1 MDKPDAPPPFHLQP
15 LVTFAQ
21 QEDIIN
27 LTEGSPAPSLRTSAS
42 VPQNALRA
50 FISGSASARGLA
62 TFTGAAPPVQE
73 KVEIR
78 CAEAFECNLYIGCSD
93 GTLLWYTLNET
104 DRNADPYTLQ
114 ERHQLPSRKPVSR
127 IALIPRLSKALVLSD
142 GTLYFYLLPSL
153 EPIPI
158 ALINHIRGVLTF
170 ALDDADVFEHPED
183 ADATGLC
190 VLTRRGVGLWSLRER
205 LLPIKEVPLP
215 YRGLIAKRYAEHMF
229 IASDALYHFVDL
241 SSSQSTEFAPIPVN
255 QTQVGASAIPP
266 RPSII
271 TVAQHEFLITLDGG
285 AGALGLFLKNGDP
298 VRGTLEWELLPRAL
312 AVDWPY
318 VAALL
323 PNGKVVVH
331 SIETLRVVQIV
342 DVPTSLGARTM
353 SSSMDGLYAPSG
365 ANNRNLEL
373 VPIRLIPPVPE
384 TPEEPGSDPQAPQG
398 GSGLTPPPSPPPKS
412 AKTAPP
418 AFTRTH
424 LLLVGSS
431 GVAGLLPQTL
441 SAQCEALLAEHKT
454 DQALALV
461 AAADRREGGTPD
473 AGVEREMQYI
483 RQKVAL
489 GWMAETKFQRAGE
502 ELYQGRLDPRL
513 LIRLWPDLR
522 GGLVGEEDQID
533 VFSGVKEQLE
543 ELVSIEQIV
552 MDNLVKNYAPHL
564 KPDVEHAPAGSELKD
579 GLMGEAKQMLRT
591 YLEGVRRERTVW
603 SRVLG
608 SDMAKVE
615 RLVDTVMIK
624 ILVEDPDARELYRL
638 MDSSKAYDVA
648 EVEKWFLETNHYGAL
663 VRLYNKLGQ
672 EVKLLDALVNI
683 VDGVWE
689 EDDVPNPVA
698 KVAELVQAS
707 RDRDVVQKYGLWLL
721 RTDPVLG
728 LKLFTTRDPK
738 RAVKIDEQLVL
749 DEMMSFDESVGEQ
762 FLEWL
767 IFQRRNTEK
776 RLHDMLARK
785 YLGKVEKML
794 RSPDVVRSWDG
805 LVEQYLKEAPRISF
819 LTFFG
824 RSNLPTQEL
833 KGRLKLTLFLQ
844 ASTLYDVVGLS
855 AELNKHAVLKVEGAI
870 LAAKS
875 GDHRTV
881 IETLVNGLSDFTS
894 AQSYC
899 TSGGEIIGP
908 EVARAATAPFDDLKP
923 LATYLADGGSV
934 GKGKKAGVPED
945 AKRDLL
951 GILVQVQMT
960 GGERMAKQ
968 TARLLNAQAVYFDM
982 FETLSDIPETWQ
994 LKPIAPFLTRSFRH
1008 AIHERHEAM
1017 ILKGISSSQNLEI
1030 SERLWEMQRAEGAV
1044 IEEPA
1049 DGDEPGGA
1057 MDYIEKGGVPW
1068 IEKPDGSDDVL
1079 DIHLDHGD
1087 RGLL

>member
-1 MDKPDAPPPFHLQP
+1 MDKSEVPPFHLQP
-15 LVTFAQ
+15 LVTFQQ
-21 QEDIIN
+21 QEDIPN
-27 LTEGSPAPSLRTSAS
+27 PTDTSPAPSLRTSAS
-42 VPQNALRA
+42 APQNALRA
-50 FISGSASARGLA
+50 FISGSASTRGLA
-62 TFTGAAPPVQE
+62 SLTGGTPQAQE

-104 DRNADPYTLQ
+104 DNNADPYTLQ
-114 ERHQLPSRKPVSR
+114 DRYTVPSRKAVSR

-142 GTLYFYLLPSL
+142 GTLYFFLLPSL

-170 ALDDADVFEHPED
+170 ALDDADVFAHPED

-229 IASDALYHFVDL
+229 IASDSLYHFVDL
-241 SSSQSTEFAPIPVN
+241 SSSQSTEFAPIPTIEAQIGNTV
-255 QTQVGASAIPP
+255 IPP

-271 TVAQHEFLITLDGG
+271 TVAQHEFLVALDGG
-285 AGALGLFLKNGDP
+285 AGAMGLFLKNGDP
-298 VRGTLEWELLPRAL
+298 VRGTLEWEFLPRAL

-323 PNGKVVVH
+323 PNGTVVVH
-331 SIETLRVVQIV
+331 SIETLKVVQVV
-342 DVPTSLGARTM
+342 DIPASLGARTM
-353 SSSMDGLYAPSG
+353 SSSMDGLYAPSST
-365 ANNRNLEL
+365 NNRNLEM
-373 VPIRLIPPVPE
+373 VPFRLIPPMLE
-384 TPEEPGSDPQAPQG
+384 TPGETEEDPSATQNGSRA
-398 GSGLTPPPSPPPKS
+398 TPPPSPPPKS
-412 AKTAPP
+412 AKTVPP

-431 GVAGLLPQTL
+431 GVSGLLPQTL

-454 DQALALV
+454 DQALELV

-473 AGVEREMQYI
+473 AGVEREMRYI
-483 RQKVAL
+483 RQHLAL
-489 GWMAETKFQRAGE
+489 GWLAETKFKRAGE
-502 ELYQGRLDPRL
+502 ELYQGRMDPRL
-513 LIRLWPDLR
+513 LIRLWPEFR
-522 GGLVGEEDQID
+522 GALIGEGEKID
-533 VFSGVKEQLE
+533 VFAGVEEQLDK
-543 ELVSIEQIV
+543 LVSVEQIV

-579 GLMGEAKQMLRT
+579 GLAGDAKQMLRT

-608 SDMAKVE
+608 SDMPKVE

-624 ILVEDPDARELYRL
+624 LMAQDPDATELYRL

-648 EVEKWFLETNHYGAL
+648 EVETWFLETSHYGAL
-663 VRLYNKLGQ
+663 VRLYNKQGQ
-672 EVKLLDALVNI
+672 EVKLLEALVNI
-683 VDGVWE
+683 ADGVWE
-689 EDDVPNPVA
+689 EDDVPNPIA
-698 KVAELVQAS
+698 RVAELVQIS
-707 RDRDVVQKYGLWLL
+707 RNRDVVQKYGLWLL
-721 RTDPVLG
+721 RKDPALG

-749 DEMMSFDESVGEQ
+749 DEMMHFDEAAGEQ
-762 FLEWL
+762 FLEYL
-767 IFQRRNTEK
+767 IFQRRNSEK

-785 YLGKVEKML
+785 YLGKVERML
-794 RSPDVVRSWDG
+794 RSPDVVHSWDG

-833 KGRLKLTLFLQ
+833 KARLKLALFLQ
-844 ASTLYDVVGLS
+844 ASTLYDVVGLT
-855 AELNKHAVLKVEGAI
+855 AEFQKYPMLKVEGAI

-881 IETLVNGLSDFTS
+881 IETLANGLHDFTS

-899 TSGGEIIGP
+899 TSGGEIISP
-908 EVARAATAPFDDLKP
+908 QVAQAATAPFDDLKP
-923 LATYLADGGSV
+923 LATYLCDGGSA
-934 GKGKKAGVPED
+934 GKGKKVSVPED
-945 AKRDLL
+945 AKKDLL
-951 GILVQVQMT
+951 GILVQVQMA

-968 TARLLNAQAVYFDM
+968 TATLLNAQAVYFDM
-982 FETLSDIPETWQ
+982 FETLADIPEAWQ
-994 LKPIAPFLTRSFRH
+994 LKPVSPFLIRSFRH
-1008 AIHERHEAM
+1008 AVHERHEAM

-1030 SERLWEMQRAEGAV
+1030 SERLWELQRTEGAV
-1044 IEEPA
+1044 IEEAA
-1049 DGDEPGGA
+1049 DGDEPGGTI
-1057 MDYIEKGGVPW
+1057 DYIEKAGVPW
-1068 IEKPDGSDDVL
+1068 TEKPDGSDDVL
-1079 DIHLDHGD
+1079 DIRLDHED